1 MSTNNSIADLRE
13 NYSKAQLDRT
23 ALASDPIVQFK
34 AWFDDAVQSK
44 IVEPNAMTISTVSAD
59 GIPSSRVVLLKE
71 ITETG
76 IVFYT
81 NYQSDKAHDIAKNP
95 NIAVNFLWKE
105 IERQVRIQGVA
116 AKISRARSEAYYHSR
131 PKGSQIGAWASPQSK
146 VIKDRSILEEKQGA
160 LNAQYQEAERLPIP
174 SHWGGYE
181 ITINMI
187 EFWQGRPSRLHDR
200 FRYRKDGEEWVI
212 ERVAP

>member
-1 MSTNNSIADLRE
+1 MNNNIADLRE
-13 NYSKAQLDRT
+13 NYSKAKLDRS
-23 ALASDPIVQFK
+23 ALVDDPILQFK
-34 AWFDDAVQSK
+34 AWFDNVLSSK
-44 IVEPNAMTISTVSAD
+44 IIEPNAMTISTVNES
-59 GIPSSRVVLLKE
+59 GVPSSRVVLLKE

-81 NYQSDKAHDIAKNP
+81 NYNSDKAQDLESNP

-105 IERQVRIQGVA
+105 IERQVRIQGLA
-116 AKISRARSEAYYHSR
+116 TKISRDRSEAYYHSR
-131 PKGSQIGAWASPQSK
+131 PKGSQIGAWASPQSQ
-146 VIKDRSILEEKQGA
+146 IISDRSVLEEKQKE
-160 LNAQYQEAERLPIP
+160 LESQYQNTEKLPIP
-174 SHWGGYE
+174 PHWGGYE

-200 FRYRKDGEEWVI
+200 FRYRKEGDVWIV